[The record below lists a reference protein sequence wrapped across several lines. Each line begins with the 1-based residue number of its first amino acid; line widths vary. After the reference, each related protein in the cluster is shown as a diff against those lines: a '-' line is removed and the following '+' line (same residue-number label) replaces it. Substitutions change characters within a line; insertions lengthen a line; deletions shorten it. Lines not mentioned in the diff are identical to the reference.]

1 MPVEPVRDG
10 VAALAGS
17 SIQVAGVEV
26 GAAAE
31 WESLVELGVPVIVE
45 IPREGFVA
53 ALDRVA
59 EAPRR
64 TARNPL
70 VQAKFRTGA
79 TEVWAWP
86 DEAELA
92 RFLVAC
98 LDRDLP
104 FKLTG
109 GLHHVVRADHSGPDG
124 GPQHGLLNVLAAVHV
139 AALGAREAIVA
150 GLLQQREPDPL
161 ADLLIDLSPDQVGRV
176 RRAFTA
182 YGCCT
187 VLDPLGELATLGLIE
202 KEHE

>member
-59 EAPRR
+59 EASRR